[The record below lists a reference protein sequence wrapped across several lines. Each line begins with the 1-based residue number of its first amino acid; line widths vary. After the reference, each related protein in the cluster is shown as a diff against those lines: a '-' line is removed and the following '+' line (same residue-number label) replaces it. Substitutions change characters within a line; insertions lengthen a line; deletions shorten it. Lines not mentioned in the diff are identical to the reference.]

1 MHYVLSR
8 QQHAYT
14 RYLPHLL
21 APTQAPRKG
30 SGLHILHVQAPP
42 TAPVLNAVA
51 RLVLTRRLCSLRA

>member
-42 TAPVLNAVA
+42 VLNAVA
-51 RLVLTRRLCSLRA
+51 RSVLTRRLCSLRA